1 MVGWLWEIMLCLIY
15 EERLVNKGTMM
26 GPWLPIYGYGAVLI
40 LMLLKKYRKKPL
52 NLFLMAFLVCGIL
65 EYTTAW
71 YLETF
76 KGLKWWDYTGY
87 FLNIQ
92 GRICLEGLMFFGFGG
107 CILTYLV
114 GPLLYNIYKKISP
127 KVKRVLC
134 IILVSLYLVD
144 LCYSHYHP
152 NTGGGI
158 TSPVKINI
166 VDERLH

>member
-76 KGLKWWDYTGY
+76 KEL
-87 FLNIQ
+87 
-92 GRICLEGLMFFGFGG
+92 
-107 CILTYLV
+107 
-114 GPLLYNIYKKISP
+114 
-127 KVKRVLC
+127 
-134 IILVSLYLVD
+134 
-144 LCYSHYHP
+144 
-152 NTGGGI
+152 
-158 TSPVKINI
+158 KINKT
-166 VDERLH
+166 